1 MLPWT
6 FLESDKVLPK
16 VFCEVLSRFQK
27 IHETLAMTLA
37 QFYIWIRFGIIGEPL
52 KRLERKFRGRSGFGA
67 VGALPLVRGTVRFL
81 YQWLITHEF
90 EHTQP
95 SFPPSLPPSPS
106 FLPPPSLP
114 SPLPQEMVCGTR
126 IRVKLFIDL
135 IVVGT
140 C

>member
-1 MLPWT
+1 M
-6 FLESDKVLPK
+6 PK

-27 IHETLAMTLA
+27 IHETLEMTLA
-37 QFYIWIRFGIIGEPL
+37 RFYIWIRFGIIGEPL
-52 KRLERKFRGRSGFGA
+52 KRLRGRSGFGA
-67 VGALPLVRGTVRFL
+67 LGALPLVRGTVRFL
-81 YQWLITHEF
+81 YQWFVTHEL

-95 SFPPSLPPSPS
+95 SFPPSLPLLPFFPLLTS
-106 FLPPPSLP
+106 LPP
-114 SPLPQEMVCGTR
+114 PLPQEMVCGTR